1 MRVLIVIVAL
11 LLGVLPCVAKI
22 PEVPRFRIIG
32 PSDGLPSTM
41 VVAIHQD
48 RAGYLWLGTLDGLAR
63 YDGAGFRSWRHDPA
77 DPGSLPCNAIQAL
90 HIDAQD
96 RIWIGCGKTLSVMDS
111 SRAHF
116 RHYSAAAYPL
126 LKDGE
131 IFSIATFDGAI
142 WAGTTTG
149 ALVRVDAD
157 GGMSSLDLGTVDGEL
172 DQAIVMNLAV
182 DARHRLWIGTSKG
195 LAYYDGARLRREYV
209 PGEENP
215 QASIFGLQ
223 WAGDRLWL
231 GSDSGVHVR
240 GPGERWQALP
250 WAGMFGPGNEVWG
263 VVAAGDGEFWVG
275 SGRGLWRT
283 RGERPPVPVLNGEG
297 ALSRRNVVGLLSA
310 ADGGLWVPLHGTGL
324 GYLPADWKR
333 TAVLKPAV
341 PAGHAIYCNLAPATR
356 SGGLWQADTEGR
368 LLRVD
373 PSTGEKVQ
381 TGLQSRHL
389 KGMELVSALEDRLQ
403 RVWLGN
409 LSFGLSRMDL
419 RTGDFIHWPSDGPDP
434 ASSLSPAEWIVE
446 DGDTVWMAFIDMV
459 QQRDLRSGRV
469 LQRITPQDLHGLPEI
484 GVHQLAHGP
493 DGRLWAAAE
502 GGIFAW
508 DAASQG
514 FVPVAGLEGAT
525 VQAFASR
532 TPQTLWVYRAS
543 GAEQWTQ
550 AAGRWKRVLALG
562 AADGLTGFDASAMQI
577 DPRGRVWISSLRGLW
592 RIDPT
597 VTPARLRN
605 IGTRD
610 GLTSQEFISRC
621 LLMAGDT
628 LIGATSDGASVLL
641 DTAMADPAP
650 VTPALQLEQV
660 SVLRN
665 GARIALPM
673 DRPFQLGPGDR
684 QLQVVSRLLS
694 YTDPVSNRYRSFLK
708 GFDTDW
714 QTSGNAGM
722 REFAGLP
729 PGHYE
734 LALQGVDPLGNRSRV
749 RTLQFSVRPSW
760 WRSEVGIALICL
772 SGLLLAALFAAA
784 YRRRVRL
791 RAQWQL
797 AQHKRELAEQASL
810 AKTRFLATLG
820 HEVRTP
826 MTGVLGMS
834 ELLLQT
840 PLDPRQQGYAGAIQ
854 SAGKHLLRLVN
865 DALDLARIEAGKLP
879 LDHRDFDLRQSIRQV
894 VDLVRPSA
902 EQKQLRFDCEL
913 DDALPPALHGDANRV
928 QQILLNLLFNAVKFT
943 ERGSVRLRVSSLPH
957 TPGQGIRMEVC
968 DTGPGMSAEQ
978 RTRLFQRFEQ
988 AEGALT
994 LARHGGSGLG
1004 LAICR
1009 ELAAAMGGAVNVSSE
1024 LGQGACFVVELP
1036 LRWVTTLPEGMPDAA
1051 RAIAPQDQT
1060 PLQLLLVE
1068 DDPTVAQ
1075 VMIGLLQ
1082 VRGHTVTHVLHGLA
1096 ALAEVSTR
1104 SFDAGL
1110 CDLDL
1115 PGIDGAALVAQLR
1128 ARGVR
1133 FPIVAV
1139 TARADADAQPQA
1151 MAAGC
1156 NGFLRKPVTG
1166 DLLAQALAQALA
1178 DAADAAGEHPMDPPA
1193 GNA

>member
-1 MRVLIVIVAL
+1 MRALIVVLVLMLVL
-11 LLGVLPCVAKI
+11 LLGALPCAAKI
-22 PEVPRFRIIG
+22 PEIPRFRIVG

-41 VVAIHQD
+41 VVAIHRD
-48 RAGYLWLGTLDGLAR
+48 RAGYLWLGTLDGLVR
-63 YDGAGFRSWRHDPA
+63 YDGAGFRTWRHDPN
-77 DPGSLPCNAIQAL
+77 DPASLPCNAVQAL
-90 HIDAQD
+90 HIDALD
-96 RIWIGCGKTLSVMDS
+96 RIWIGCGKTLSVMDAG
-111 SRAHF
+111 RRQF
-116 RHYSAAAYPL
+116 RHYRTADYPL

-131 IFSIATFDGAI
+131 IYSIAAFDGDI
-142 WAGTTTG
+142 WAGTTSG
-149 ALVRVDAD
+149 ALVRIDA
-157 GGMSSLDLGTVDGEL
+157 GGTMSSVDLGAVDGDL
-172 DQAIVMNLAV
+172 DQAMVMNLAA
-182 DARHRLWIGTSKG
+182 DNRQRLWIATSNG
-195 LAYYDGARLRREYV
+195 LAYYDGKHLRREYV
-209 PGEENP
+209 PDEPNR
-215 QASIFGLQ
+215 QSAIFGLQ
-223 WAGDRLWL
+223 WTGDRLWL
-231 GSDSGVHVR
+231 GSESGLHVM
-240 GPGERWQALP
+240 GSNDQWQPLP
-250 WAGMFGPGNEVWG
+250 WGTMFGSGNEFWG
-263 VVAAGDGEFWVG
+263 AVAAQDGEFWLG

-283 RGERPPVPVLNGEG
+283 RGERPPVPAFSGEG
-297 ALSRRNVVGLLSA
+297 PLSRRNVVGLLGA
-310 ADGGLWVPLHGTGL
+310 ADGGLWVPMHGTGL

-333 TAVLKPAV
+333 SAVLKPAA
-341 PAGHAIYCNLAPATR
+341 PTGDAIYCNLAPATR
-356 SGGLWQADTEGR
+356 SGGLWQVDTDGR

-373 PSTGEKVQ
+373 PSTGDTFQ
-381 TGLQSRHL
+381 TGLQSPHL

-419 RTGDFIHWPSDGPDP
+419 RTGEFIHWPSDGPEP
-434 ASSLSPAEWIVE
+434 ASALSAPDWIIE
-446 DGDTVWMAFIDMV
+446 QGDTVWMAFLDMV

-469 LQRITPQDLHGLPEI
+469 LQRITQQDLHGLSDI
-484 GVHQLAHGP
+484 AVQQLEQGP
-493 DGRLWAAAE
+493 DGRVWAAGE
-502 GGIFAW
+502 GGMFAW
-508 DAASQG
+508 DDTSRR
-514 FVPVAGLEGAT
+514 FVPVAGLEGT
-525 VQAFASR
+525 PIQAFASQSPE
-532 TPQTLWVYRAS
+532 TVWVYRAT
-543 GAEQWTQ
+543 GAEQWKKT
-550 AAGRWKRVLALG
+550 ATGWTRVRHVG
-562 AADGLTGFDASAMQI
+562 EADGLAGFDASAMQI
-577 DPRGRVWISSLRGLW
+577 DPHGRVWISSLRGLW
-592 RIDPT
+592 RIDPS

-610 GLTSQEFISRC
+610 GLTSQEFVQHC

-628 LIGATSDGASVLL
+628 LIGATSDGSTVLL
-641 DTAMADPAP
+641 DTAMPDIAP
-650 VTPALQLEQV
+650 FVPALQLEHL

-684 QLQVVSRLLS
+684 QLQIVSRLLS
-694 YTDPVSNRYRSFLK
+694 YSDPLSNRYRSFLK
-708 GFDTDW
+708 GFDTEW
-714 QTSGNAGM
+714 QTSGNAGI
-722 REFAGLP
+722 REFASLP
-729 PGHYE
+729 AGNYE
-734 LALQGVDPLGNRSRV
+734 LALQGVDPLGNRSQV
-749 RTLQFSVRPSW
+749 RTLRFTVNPPW
-760 WRSEVGIALICL
+760 WRSDVGIALICL
-772 SGLLLAALFAAA
+772 LGLLLSALLAAA
-784 YRRRVRL
+784 YRRRVRM

-797 AQHKRELAEQASL
+797 AQHKRELAEQASQ

-840 PLDPRQQGYAGAIQ
+840 PLDGRQQGYASAIQ

-879 LDHRDFDLRQSIRQV
+879 LDYRDFDLRQLIRQV
-894 VDLVRPSA
+894 AELVRPTA
-902 EQKQLRFDCEL
+902 EQKQLVFECEL
-913 DDALPPALHGDANRV
+913 EDALPPALHGDASRV

-943 ERGSVRLRVSSLPH
+943 EHGNVSLRVSVLPQGH
-957 TPGQGIRMEVC
+957 KRGIRMEVR

-978 RTRLFQRFEQ
+978 RGRLFQRFEQ

-1009 ELAAAMGGAVNVSSE
+1009 ELAAAMGGEVTVSSE
-1024 LGQGACFVVELP
+1024 LGRGACFVVELP
-1036 LRWVTTLPEGMPDAA
+1036 LRWVAALPAVTPNVARTTPLH
-1051 RAIAPQDQT
+1051 DQA

-1075 VMIGLLQ
+1075 VIVGLLQ
-1082 VRGHTVTHVLHGLA
+1082 TRGHQVTHVLHGLA

-1139 TARADADAQPQA
+1139 TARADADAEPQA

-1166 DLLAQALAQALA
+1166 DLLAQVLARALA
-1178 DAADAAGEHPMDPPA
+1178 DASDAQEDPVAD
-1193 GNA
+1193 

>member
-1 MRVLIVIVAL
+1 MRALIVVLVL
-11 LLGVLPCVAKI
+11 LLGALPCAAKI
-22 PEVPRFRIIG
+22 PEIPRFRIVG

-48 RAGYLWLGTLDGLAR
+48 RAGYLWLGTLDGLVR
-63 YDGAGFRSWRHDPA
+63 YDGAGFRTWRHDPN
-77 DPGSLPCNAIQAL
+77 DPASLPCNAVQAL
-90 HIDAQD
+90 HIDALD
-96 RIWIGCGKTLSVMDS
+96 RIWIGCGKTLSVMDAG
-111 SRAHF
+111 RRHF
-116 RHYSAAAYPL
+116 RHYRTADHPL

-131 IFSIATFDGAI
+131 IYSIAAFDGDI
-142 WAGTTTG
+142 WAGTTSG
-149 ALVRVDAD
+149 ALVRIDA
-157 GGMSSLDLGTVDGEL
+157 GGTMSSVDLGAVDGDL
-172 DQAIVMNLAV
+172 DQAMVMNLAA
-182 DARHRLWIGTSKG
+182 DNRQRLWIATSNG
-195 LAYYDGARLRREYV
+195 LAYYDGKHLRREYV
-209 PGEENP
+209 PDEPNR
-215 QASIFGLQ
+215 QSAIFGLQ
-223 WAGDRLWL
+223 WTGDRLWL
-231 GSDSGVHVR
+231 GSESGLHVM
-240 GPGERWQALP
+240 GSNDQWQPLP
-250 WAGMFGPGNEVWG
+250 WGTMFGSGNEFWG
-263 VVAAGDGEFWVG
+263 AVAAQDGEFWLG

-283 RGERPPVPVLNGEG
+283 RGERPPVPAFSGEG
-297 ALSRRNVVGLLSA
+297 PLSRRNVVGLLGA
-310 ADGGLWVPLHGTGL
+310 ADGGLWVPMHGTGL

-333 TAVLKPAV
+333 SAVLKPAA
-341 PAGHAIYCNLAPATR
+341 PTGDAIYCNLAPATR
-356 SGGLWQADTEGR
+356 SGGLWQVDTDGR

-373 PSTGEKVQ
+373 PSTGDTFQ
-381 TGLQSRHL
+381 TGLQSPHL

-419 RTGDFIHWPSDGPDP
+419 RTGEFIHWPSDGPEP
-434 ASSLSPAEWIVE
+434 ASALSAPDWIIE
-446 DGDTVWMAFIDMV
+446 QGDTVWMAFIDMV

-469 LQRITPQDLHGLPEI
+469 LQRITQQDLHGLSDI
-484 GVHQLAHGP
+484 AVQQLEQGP
-493 DGRLWAAAE
+493 DGRVWAAGE
-502 GGIFAW
+502 GGMFAW
-508 DAASQG
+508 DDTSSR
-514 FVPVAGLEGAT
+514 FVPVAGLEGT
-525 VQAFASR
+525 PIQAFASQSPE
-532 TPQTLWVYRAS
+532 TVWVYRAT
-543 GAEQWTQ
+543 GAEQWKKT
-550 AAGRWKRVLALG
+550 ATGWTRVRHVG
-562 AADGLTGFDASAMQI
+562 EADGLAGFDASAMQI
-577 DPRGRVWISSLRGLW
+577 DPHGRVWISSLRGLW
-592 RIDPT
+592 RIDPS

-610 GLTSQEFISRC
+610 GLTSQEFVQHC

-628 LIGATSDGASVLL
+628 LIGATSDGSTVLL
-641 DTAMADPAP
+641 DTAMPDIAP
-650 VTPALQLEQV
+650 FVPALQLEHL

-684 QLQVVSRLLS
+684 QLQIVSRLLS
-694 YTDPVSNRYRSFLK
+694 YSDPLSNRYRSFLK
-708 GFDTDW
+708 GFDTEW
-714 QTSGNAGM
+714 QTSGNAGI
-722 REFAGLP
+722 REFASLP
-729 PGHYE
+729 AGSYE
-734 LALQGVDPLGNRSRV
+734 LALQGVDPLGNRSQV
-749 RTLQFSVRPSW
+749 RTLQFSVNPPW
-760 WRSEVGIALICL
+760 WRSDVGIALICL
-772 SGLLLAALFAAA
+772 LGLLLSALLAAA
-784 YRRRVRL
+784 YRRRVRM

-797 AQHKRELAEQASL
+797 AQHKRELAEQASQ

-840 PLDPRQQGYAGAIQ
+840 PLDGRQQGYASAIQ

-879 LDHRDFDLRQSIRQV
+879 LDYRDFDLRQLIRQV
-894 VDLVRPSA
+894 AELVRPTA
-902 EQKQLRFDCEL
+902 EQKQLVFECEL
-913 DDALPPALHGDANRV
+913 EDALPPALHGDASRV

-943 ERGSVRLRVSSLPH
+943 ERGSVSLRVSVLPQGH
-957 TPGQGIRMEVC
+957 KQGIRMEVR

-978 RTRLFQRFEQ
+978 RGRLFQRFEQ

-1009 ELAAAMGGAVNVSSE
+1009 ELAAAMGGEVTVSSE

-1036 LRWVTTLPEGMPDAA
+1036 LRWVAALPAVTPNAA
-1051 RAIAPQDQT
+1051 RTTPLHDQA

-1075 VMIGLLQ
+1075 VMVGLLQ
-1082 VRGHTVTHVLHGLA
+1082 TRGHQVTHVLHGLA

-1139 TARADADAQPQA
+1139 TARADADAEPQA

-1166 DLLAQALAQALA
+1166 DLLAQALARALA
-1178 DAADAAGEHPMDPPA
+1178 DASDAQEDQVAD
-1193 GNA
+1193 

>member
-1 MRVLIVIVAL
+1 MRALAVLLVL
-11 LLGVLPCVAKI
+11 LLGAMPCVAKI
-22 PEVPRFRIIG
+22 PEIPRFRIVG

-48 RAGYLWLGTLDGLAR
+48 RAGYLWLGTLDGLVR
-63 YDGAGFRSWRHDPA
+63 YDGAGFRTWRHDPS
-77 DPGSLPCNAIQAL
+77 DPTSLPCNAIQAL
-90 HIDAQD
+90 HIDALD
-96 RIWIGCGKTLSVMDS
+96 RIWIGCGKTLSVMDAG
-111 SRAHF
+111 RGHF
-116 RHYSAAAYPL
+116 RHYRAVDYPSM
-126 LKDGE
+126 KDGE
-131 IFSIATFDGAI
+131 IYSITAFDGDI

-149 ALVRVDAD
+149 ALIRLDTSGV
-157 GGMSSLDLGTVDGEL
+157 MSSVDLGTLDGDL
-172 DQAIVMNLAV
+172 DQAMVMNLAA
-182 DARHRLWIGTSKG
+182 DNRQRLWIGTTSG
-195 LAYYDGARLRREYV
+195 LAYYDGKRLHRVYV
-209 PGEENP
+209 PDEPNR
-215 QASIFGLQ
+215 QSAIFGLQ

-231 GSDSGVHVR
+231 GSESGLHVM
-240 GPGERWQALP
+240 GSDDRWQPLP
-250 WAGMFGPGNEVWG
+250 WGTMFGTGNEFWG
-263 VVAAGDGEFWVG
+263 AVAAPDGEFWLG

-283 RGERPPVPVLNGEG
+283 RGERPPVPAFSGEG
-297 ALSRRNVVGLLSA
+297 ALSRRNVIGLLGA
-310 ADGGLWVPLHGTGL
+310 ADGGLWVPMHGTGL

-341 PAGHAIYCNLAPATR
+341 PTGDAIYCNLAPATR
-356 SGGLWQADTEGR
+356 SGGLWQVDAEGR

-373 PSTGEKVQ
+373 PSTGDTFQ
-381 TGLQSRHL
+381 TGLQSSQL
-389 KGMELVSALEDRLQ
+389 KDMELVSALEDRLQ

-419 RTGDFIHWPSDGPDP
+419 RTGEFIHWPSDGPEP
-434 ASSLSPAEWIVE
+434 ASALSAPDWIIE
-446 DGDTVWMAFIDMV
+446 HGDTVWMAFIDML

-469 LQRITPQDLHGLPEI
+469 LQRITQQDLHGLRDI
-484 GVHQLAHGP
+484 AVQQLEQGP
-493 DGRLWAAAE
+493 DGRVWVAGE
-502 GGIFAW
+502 GGMFAW
-508 DAASQG
+508 DEASHQ
-514 FVPVAGLEGAT
+514 FVPVPGLEGT
-525 VQAFASR
+525 QIQAFASQS
-532 TPQTLWVYRAS
+532 PEMVWVYRAV
-543 GAEQWTQ
+543 GAEQWKKT
-550 AAGRWKRVLALG
+550 ATRWVRVRQVG
-562 AADGLTGFDASAMQI
+562 QVDGLTGFDASAMRI

-592 RIDPT
+592 RIDPS

-610 GLTSQEFISRC
+610 GLTSQEFIQHC
-621 LLMAGDT
+621 LLMAGDS
-628 LIGATSDGASVLL
+628 LIGATSDGSTVLL
-641 DTAMADPAP
+641 DTAMPDIAP
-650 VTPALQLEQV
+650 FVPALQLEHV

-665 GARIALPM
+665 GARVALPM

-684 QLQVVSRLLS
+684 QLQIVSRLLS
-694 YTDPVSNRYRSFLK
+694 YSDPLSNRYRSFLK
-708 GFDTDW
+708 GFDTEW
-714 QTSGNAGM
+714 QTSGNAGI
-722 REFAGLP
+722 REFASLP
-729 PGHYE
+729 AGSYE
-734 LALQGVDPLGNRSRV
+734 LTLQGVDPLGNRSQMRSL
-749 RTLQFSVRPSW
+749 RFSVNPPW
-760 WRSEVGIALICL
+760 WRSDAGIALICL
-772 SGLLLAALFAAA
+772 LVLLLGALLAAA
-784 YRRRVRL
+784 YRRRVRM

-840 PLDPRQQGYAGAIQ
+840 PLDGRQQGYASAIQ
-854 SAGKHLLRLVN
+854 LAGKHLLRLVN

-879 LDHRDFDLRQSIRQV
+879 LDYRDFDLRQLIGQV
-894 VDLVRPSA
+894 AELVRPSA
-902 EQKQLRFDCEL
+902 EQKRLAFACEL
-913 DDALPPALHGDANRV
+913 DDALPPALHGDASRV

-943 ERGSVRLRVSSLPH
+943 ERGSVSLRVGVVPQSH
-957 TPGQGIRMEVC
+957 GQGIRIEVC

-978 RTRLFQRFEQ
+978 RGRLFQRFEQ
-988 AEGALT
+988 AEGAVT

-1009 ELAAAMGGAVNVSSE
+1009 ELAAAMGGAVTVSSE

-1036 LRWVTTLPEGMPDAA
+1036 LRWVSALPAVPAPA
-1051 RAIAPQDQT
+1051 RASSPQAQA

-1075 VMIGLLQ
+1075 VIVGLLQ
-1082 VRGHTVTHVLHGLA
+1082 TRGHQVTHVLHGLA

-1104 SFDAGL
+1104 RFDAGL

-1139 TARADADAQPQA
+1139 TARADADAEPQA

-1166 DLLAQALAQALA
+1166 ELLAQALAGVLA
-1178 DAADAAGEHPMDPPA
+1178 DAAAAHDVPA
-1193 GNA
+1193 VG

>member
-1 MRVLIVIVAL
+1 MRALIVVLVL
-11 LLGVLPCVAKI
+11 LLGALPCAAKI
-22 PEVPRFRIIG
+22 PEIPRFRIVG

-48 RAGYLWLGTLDGLAR
+48 RAGYLWLGTLDGLVR
-63 YDGAGFRSWRHDPA
+63 YDGAGFRTWRHDPN
-77 DPGSLPCNAIQAL
+77 DPASLPCNAVQAL
-90 HIDAQD
+90 HIDALD
-96 RIWIGCGKTLSVMDS
+96 RIWIGCGKTLSVMDAG
-111 SRAHF
+111 RRQF
-116 RHYSAAAYPL
+116 RHYRTVDYPL

-131 IFSIATFDGAI
+131 IYSIAAFDGDI
-142 WAGTTTG
+142 WAGTTSG
-149 ALVRVDAD
+149 ALVRIDA
-157 GGMSSLDLGTVDGEL
+157 GGTMSSVDLGAVDGDL
-172 DQAIVMNLAV
+172 DQAMVMNLAA
-182 DARHRLWIGTSKG
+182 DNRQRLWIATSNG
-195 LAYYDGARLRREYV
+195 LAYYDGKHLRREYV
-209 PGEENP
+209 PDEPNR
-215 QASIFGLQ
+215 QSAIFGLQ
-223 WAGDRLWL
+223 WTGDRLWL
-231 GSDSGVHVR
+231 GSESGLHVM
-240 GPGERWQALP
+240 GSNDQWQPLP
-250 WAGMFGPGNEVWG
+250 WGTMFGSGNEFWG
-263 VVAAGDGEFWVG
+263 AVAAQDGEFWLG

-283 RGERPPVPVLNGEG
+283 RGERPPVPAFSGEG
-297 ALSRRNVVGLLSA
+297 PLSRRNVVGLLGA
-310 ADGGLWVPLHGTGL
+310 ADGGLWVPMHGTGL

-333 TAVLKPAV
+333 SAVLKPAA
-341 PAGHAIYCNLAPATR
+341 PAGDAIYCNLAPATR
-356 SGGLWQADTEGR
+356 SGGLWQVDTDGR

-373 PSTGEKVQ
+373 PSTGDTFQ
-381 TGLQSRHL
+381 TGLQSPHL

-419 RTGDFIHWPSDGPDP
+419 RTGEFIHWPSDGPEP
-434 ASSLSPAEWIVE
+434 ASALSAPDWIIE
-446 DGDTVWMAFIDMV
+446 QGDTVWMAFLDMV

-469 LQRITPQDLHGLPEI
+469 LQRITQQDLHGLSDI
-484 GVHQLAHGP
+484 AVQQLEQGP
-493 DGRLWAAAE
+493 DGRVWAAGE
-502 GGIFAW
+502 GGMFAW
-508 DAASQG
+508 NDTSRR
-514 FVPVAGLEGAT
+514 FVPVAGLEGPPI
-525 VQAFASR
+525 QAFASQSPE
-532 TPQTLWVYRAS
+532 TVWVYRAT
-543 GAEQWTQ
+543 GAEQWKKT
-550 AAGRWKRVLALG
+550 ATGWTRVRHVG
-562 AADGLTGFDASAMQI
+562 EADGLAGFDASAMQI
-577 DPRGRVWISSLRGLW
+577 DPHGRVWISSLRGLW
-592 RIDPT
+592 RIDPS

-610 GLTSQEFISRC
+610 GLTSQEFVQHC

-628 LIGATSDGASVLL
+628 LIGATSDGSTVLL
-641 DTAMADPAP
+641 DTAMPDIAP
-650 VTPALQLEQV
+650 SVPALQLEHL

-684 QLQVVSRLLS
+684 QLQIVSRLLS
-694 YTDPVSNRYRSFLK
+694 YSDPLSNRYRSFLK
-708 GFDTDW
+708 GFDTEW
-714 QTSGNAGM
+714 QTSGNAGI
-722 REFAGLP
+722 REFASLP
-729 PGHYE
+729 AGNYE
-734 LALQGVDPLGNRSRV
+734 LALQGVDPLGNRSPV
-749 RTLQFSVRPSW
+749 RTLRFTVNPPW
-760 WRSEVGIALICL
+760 WRSDVGIALICL
-772 SGLLLAALFAAA
+772 LGLLLSALLAAA
-784 YRRRVRL
+784 YRRRVRM

-797 AQHKRELAEQASL
+797 AQHKRELAEQASQ

-840 PLDPRQQGYAGAIQ
+840 PLDGRQQGYASAIQ

-879 LDHRDFDLRQSIRQV
+879 LDYRDFDLRQLIRQV
-894 VDLVRPSA
+894 AELVRPTA
-902 EQKQLRFDCEL
+902 EQKQLVFECEL
-913 DDALPPALHGDANRV
+913 EDALPPALHGDASRV

-943 ERGSVRLRVSSLPH
+943 ERGSVSLRVSVLPQGH
-957 TPGQGIRMEVC
+957 KQGIRMEVR

-978 RTRLFQRFEQ
+978 RGRLFQRFEQ

-1009 ELAAAMGGAVNVSSE
+1009 ELAAAMGGEVTVSSE

-1036 LRWVTTLPEGMPDAA
+1036 LRWVAALPAVTPNVARTTPLH
-1051 RAIAPQDQT
+1051 DQA

-1075 VMIGLLQ
+1075 VIVGLLQ
-1082 VRGHTVTHVLHGLA
+1082 TRGHQVTHVLHGLA

-1139 TARADADAQPQA
+1139 TARADADAEPQA

-1166 DLLAQALAQALA
+1166 DLLAQALARALA
-1178 DAADAAGEHPMDPPA
+1178 DASDAQEDPVAD
-1193 GNA
+1193 

>member
-1 MRVLIVIVAL
+1 MRALIVVLVLMLVL
-11 LLGVLPCVAKI
+11 LLGALPCAAKI
-22 PEVPRFRIIG
+22 PEIPRFRIVG

-41 VVAIHQD
+41 VVAIHRD
-48 RAGYLWLGTLDGLAR
+48 RAGYLWLGTLDGLVR
-63 YDGAGFRSWRHDPA
+63 YDGAGFRTWRHDPN
-77 DPGSLPCNAIQAL
+77 DPASLPCNAVQAL
-90 HIDAQD
+90 HIDALD
-96 RIWIGCGKTLSVMDS
+96 RIWIGCGKTLSVMDAG
-111 SRAHF
+111 RRQF
-116 RHYSAAAYPL
+116 RHYRTADYPL

-131 IFSIATFDGAI
+131 IYSIAAFDGDI
-142 WAGTTTG
+142 WAGTTSG
-149 ALVRVDAD
+149 ALVRIDA
-157 GGMSSLDLGTVDGEL
+157 GGTMSSVDLGAVDGDL
-172 DQAIVMNLAV
+172 DQAMVMNLAA
-182 DARHRLWIGTSKG
+182 DNRQRLWIATSNG
-195 LAYYDGARLRREYV
+195 LAYYDGKHLRREYV
-209 PGEENP
+209 PDEPNR
-215 QASIFGLQ
+215 QSAIFGLQ
-223 WAGDRLWL
+223 WTGDRLWL
-231 GSDSGVHVR
+231 GSESGLHVM
-240 GPGERWQALP
+240 GSNDQWQPLP
-250 WAGMFGPGNEVWG
+250 WGTMFGSGNEFWG
-263 VVAAGDGEFWVG
+263 AVAAQDGEFWLG

-283 RGERPPVPVLNGEG
+283 RGERPPVPAFSGEG
-297 ALSRRNVVGLLSA
+297 PLSRRNVVGLLGA
-310 ADGGLWVPLHGTGL
+310 ADGGLWVPMHGTGL

-333 TAVLKPAV
+333 SAVLKPAA
-341 PAGHAIYCNLAPATR
+341 PTGDAIYCNLAPATR
-356 SGGLWQADTEGR
+356 SGGLWQVDTDGR

-373 PSTGEKVQ
+373 PSTGDTFQ
-381 TGLQSRHL
+381 TGLQSPHL

-419 RTGDFIHWPSDGPDP
+419 RTGEFIHWPSDGPEP
-434 ASSLSPAEWIVE
+434 ASALSAPDWIIE
-446 DGDTVWMAFIDMV
+446 QGDTVWMAFLDMV

-469 LQRITPQDLHGLPEI
+469 LQRITQQDLHGLSDI
-484 GVHQLAHGP
+484 AVQQLEQGP
-493 DGRLWAAAE
+493 DGRVWAAGE
-502 GGIFAW
+502 GGMFAW
-508 DAASQG
+508 DDTSRR
-514 FVPVAGLEGAT
+514 FVPVAGLEGT
-525 VQAFASR
+525 PIQAFASQSPE
-532 TPQTLWVYRAS
+532 TVWVYRAT
-543 GAEQWTQ
+543 GAEQWKKT
-550 AAGRWKRVLALG
+550 ATGWTRVRHVG
-562 AADGLTGFDASAMQI
+562 EADGLAGFDASAMQI
-577 DPRGRVWISSLRGLW
+577 DPHGRVWISSLRGLW
-592 RIDPT
+592 RIDPS

-610 GLTSQEFISRC
+610 GLTSQEFVQHC

-628 LIGATSDGASVLL
+628 LIGATSDGSTVLL
-641 DTAMADPAP
+641 DTAMPDIAP
-650 VTPALQLEQV
+650 FVPALQLEHL

-684 QLQVVSRLLS
+684 QLQIVSRLLS
-694 YTDPVSNRYRSFLK
+694 YSDPLSNRYRSFLK
-708 GFDTDW
+708 GFDTEW
-714 QTSGNAGM
+714 QTSGNAGI
-722 REFAGLP
+722 REFASLP
-729 PGHYE
+729 AGNYE
-734 LALQGVDPLGNRSRV
+734 LALQGVDPLGNRSQV
-749 RTLQFSVRPSW
+749 RTLRFTVNPPW
-760 WRSEVGIALICL
+760 WRSDVGIALICL
-772 SGLLLAALFAAA
+772 LGLLLSALLAAA
-784 YRRRVRL
+784 YRRRVRM

-797 AQHKRELAEQASL
+797 AQHKRELAEQASQ

-840 PLDPRQQGYAGAIQ
+840 PLDGRQQGYASAIQ

-879 LDHRDFDLRQSIRQV
+879 LDYRDFDLRQLIRQV
-894 VDLVRPSA
+894 AELVRPTA
-902 EQKQLRFDCEL
+902 EQKQLVFECEL
-913 DDALPPALHGDANRV
+913 QDALPPALHGDASRV

-943 ERGSVRLRVSSLPH
+943 EHGNVSLRVSVLPQGH
-957 TPGQGIRMEVC
+957 KRGIRMEVR

-978 RTRLFQRFEQ
+978 RGRLFQRFEQ

-1009 ELAAAMGGAVNVSSE
+1009 ELAAAMGGEVTVSSE
-1024 LGQGACFVVELP
+1024 LGRGACFVVELP
-1036 LRWVTTLPEGMPDAA
+1036 LRWVAALPAVTPNVARTTPLH
-1051 RAIAPQDQT
+1051 DQA

-1075 VMIGLLQ
+1075 VIVGLLQ
-1082 VRGHTVTHVLHGLA
+1082 TRGHQVTHVLHGLA

-1139 TARADADAQPQA
+1139 TARADADAEPQA

-1166 DLLAQALAQALA
+1166 DLLAQVLARALA
-1178 DAADAAGEHPMDPPA
+1178 DAGDAQDDPA
-1193 GNA
+1193 SD

>member
-1 MRVLIVIVAL
+1 MRALAVLLVL
-11 LLGVLPCVAKI
+11 LLGALPCAAKI
-22 PEVPRFRIIG
+22 PEIPRFRIVG

-48 RAGYLWLGTLDGLAR
+48 RAGYLWLGTLDGLVR
-63 YDGAGFRSWRHDPA
+63 YDGAGFRTWRHDPS
-77 DPGSLPCNAIQAL
+77 DPASLPCNAIQAL
-90 HIDAQD
+90 HIDALD
-96 RIWIGCGKTLSVMDS
+96 RIWVGCGKTLSVMDAGR
-111 SRAHF
+111 SRF
-116 RHYSAAAYPL
+116 RHYRTVEHPSM
-126 LKDGE
+126 KDGE
-131 IFSIATFDGAI
+131 IYSIAAFDGAI

-149 ALVRVDAD
+149 ALIRIDPSGAMSSVDLGAVD
-157 GGMSSLDLGTVDGEL
+157 GGL
-172 DQAIVMNLAV
+172 DQAMVMNLAA
-182 DARHRLWIGTSKG
+182 DNRQRLWIGTSSG
-195 LAYYDGARLRREYV
+195 LAYYDGKRLHRVYFPDE
-209 PGEENP
+209 PN
-215 QASIFGLQ
+215 QQSAIFGLQ

-231 GSDSGVHVR
+231 GSESGLHVM
-240 GPGERWQALP
+240 GSDDQWQPLP
-250 WAGMFGPGNEVWG
+250 WGTMFGTGNEFWG
-263 VVAAGDGEFWVG
+263 AVAAPDGEFWLG

-283 RGERPPVPVLNGEG
+283 RGARPPVPAFSGEG
-297 ALSRRNVVGLLSA
+297 PLSRRNVVGLLGA
-310 ADGGLWVPLHGTGL
+310 ADGGLWVPMHGIGL

-341 PAGHAIYCNLAPATR
+341 PAGDAIYCNLAPATR
-356 SGGLWQADTEGR
+356 SGGLWQVDAEGR

-373 PSTGEKVQ
+373 PGTGDMFQ
-381 TGLQSRHL
+381 TGVQSSQL
-389 KGMELVSALEDRLQ
+389 KDMELVSALEDRLQ

-419 RTGDFIHWPSDGPDP
+419 RTGEFIHWPSDGPEP
-434 ASSLSPAEWIVE
+434 ASALSAPDWIIE
-446 DGDTVWMAFIDMV
+446 DGETVWMAFIDML

-469 LQRITPQDLHGLPEI
+469 LQRITQQDLHGLRDI
-484 GVHQLAHGP
+484 AVQQLEQGP
-493 DGRLWAAAE
+493 DGRVWVAGE
-502 GGIFAW
+502 GGMFAW
-508 DAASQG
+508 DEASHQ
-514 FVPVAGLEGAT
+514 FVPVAGLEGT
-525 VQAFASR
+525 QIQAFAGQS
-532 TPQTLWVYRAS
+532 PEQVWVYRAD
-543 GAEQWTQ
+543 GAEQWKKTATRWVRVRQ
-550 AAGRWKRVLALG
+550 VGR
-562 AADGLTGFDASAMQI
+562 ADGLSGFDASAMRI

-592 RIDPT
+592 RIDPS

-610 GLTSQEFISRC
+610 GLTSQEFIQHC

-628 LIGATSDGASVLL
+628 LIGATSDGSTVLL
-641 DTAMADPAP
+641 DTAMPDIAP
-650 VTPALQLEQV
+650 FVPALQLEHV

-684 QLQVVSRLLS
+684 QLQIVSRLLS
-694 YTDPVSNRYRSFLK
+694 YSDPLSNRYRSFLK
-708 GFDTDW
+708 GFDTEW
-714 QTSGNAGM
+714 QTSGNAGV
-722 REFAGLP
+722 REFASLP
-729 PGHYE
+729 AGRYE
-734 LALQGVDPLGNRSRV
+734 LALQGVDPLGNRSQIRSL
-749 RTLQFSVRPSW
+749 RFSVNPPW
-760 WRSEVGIALICL
+760 WRSDAGIALLCL
-772 SGLLLAALFAAA
+772 LVLLLGALLAAA
-784 YRRRVRL
+784 YRRRVRM

-840 PLDPRQQGYAGAIQ
+840 PLDGRQQGYAGAIQ

-879 LDHRDFDLRQSIRQV
+879 LDYRDFDLRQLISQV
-894 VDLVRPSA
+894 AELVRPSA
-902 EQKQLRFDCEL
+902 EQKQLAFTCEL
-913 DDALPPALHGDANRV
+913 DEALPPALHGDASRV

-943 ERGSVRLRVSSLPH
+943 ERGSVSLRVAVVPQSD
-957 TPGQGIRMEVC
+957 TQGIRIEVC

-978 RTRLFQRFEQ
+978 RGRLFQRFEQ
-988 AEGALT
+988 AEGAVT

-1009 ELAAAMGGAVNVSSE
+1009 ELAAAMGGAVTVSSE

-1036 LRWVTTLPEGMPDAA
+1036 LRWASALPAVPASA
-1051 RAIAPQDQT
+1051 RANSLQAQA

-1075 VMIGLLQ
+1075 VIVGLLQ
-1082 VRGHTVTHVLHGLA
+1082 TRGHQVTHVLHGLA
-1096 ALAEVSTR
+1096 ALAELSTH

-1133 FPIVAV
+1133 FPIVAI
-1139 TARADADAQPQA
+1139 TARADADAEPQA

-1166 DLLAQALAQALA
+1166 ELLAQALARALA
-1178 DAADAAGEHPMDPPA
+1178 AAAAHDVPAAD
-1193 GNA
+1193 

>member
-1 MRVLIVIVAL
+1 MRALIVVLVLMLVL
-11 LLGVLPCVAKI
+11 LLGALPCAAKI
-22 PEVPRFRIIG
+22 PEIPRFRIVG

-41 VVAIHQD
+41 VVAIHRD
-48 RAGYLWLGTLDGLAR
+48 RAGYLWLGTLDGLVR
-63 YDGAGFRSWRHDPA
+63 YDGAGFRTWRHDPN
-77 DPGSLPCNAIQAL
+77 DPASLPCNAVQAL
-90 HIDAQD
+90 HIDALD
-96 RIWIGCGKTLSVMDS
+96 RIWIGCGKTLSVMDAG
-111 SRAHF
+111 RRQF
-116 RHYSAAAYPL
+116 RHYRTADYPL

-131 IFSIATFDGAI
+131 IYSIAAFDGDI
-142 WAGTTTG
+142 WAGTTSG
-149 ALVRVDAD
+149 ALVRIDA
-157 GGMSSLDLGTVDGEL
+157 GGTMSSVDLGAVGGDL
-172 DQAIVMNLAV
+172 DQAMVMNLAA
-182 DARHRLWIGTSKG
+182 DNRQRLWIATSNG
-195 LAYYDGARLRREYV
+195 LAYYDGKHLRREYV
-209 PGEENP
+209 PDEPNR
-215 QASIFGLQ
+215 QSAIFGLQ
-223 WAGDRLWL
+223 WTGDRLWL
-231 GSDSGVHVR
+231 GSESGLHVM
-240 GPGERWQALP
+240 GSNDQWQPLP
-250 WAGMFGPGNEVWG
+250 WGTMFGSGNEFWG
-263 VVAAGDGEFWVG
+263 AVAAQDGEFWLG

-283 RGERPPVPVLNGEG
+283 RGERPPVPAFSGEG
-297 ALSRRNVVGLLSA
+297 PLSRRNVVGLLGA
-310 ADGGLWVPLHGTGL
+310 ADGGLWVPMHGTGL

-333 TAVLKPAV
+333 SAVLKPAA
-341 PAGHAIYCNLAPATR
+341 PTGDAIYCNLAPATR
-356 SGGLWQADTEGR
+356 SGGLWQVDTDGR

-373 PSTGEKVQ
+373 PSTGDTFQ
-381 TGLQSRHL
+381 TGLQSPHL

-419 RTGDFIHWPSDGPDP
+419 RTGEFIHWPSDGPEP
-434 ASSLSPAEWIVE
+434 ASALSAPDWIIE
-446 DGDTVWMAFIDMV
+446 QGDTVWMAFLDMV

-469 LQRITPQDLHGLPEI
+469 LQRITQQDLHGLSDI
-484 GVHQLAHGP
+484 AVQQLEQGP
-493 DGRLWAAAE
+493 DGRVWAAGE
-502 GGIFAW
+502 GGMFAW
-508 DAASQG
+508 DDTSRR
-514 FVPVAGLEGAT
+514 FVPVAGLEGT
-525 VQAFASR
+525 PIQAFASQSPE
-532 TPQTLWVYRAS
+532 TVWVYRAT
-543 GAEQWTQ
+543 GAEQWKKT
-550 AAGRWKRVLALG
+550 ATGWTRVRHVG
-562 AADGLTGFDASAMQI
+562 EADGLAGFDASAMQI
-577 DPRGRVWISSLRGLW
+577 DPHGRVWISSLRGLW
-592 RIDPT
+592 RIDPS

-610 GLTSQEFISRC
+610 GLTSQEFVQHC

-628 LIGATSDGASVLL
+628 LIGATSDGSTVLL
-641 DTAMADPAP
+641 DTAMPDIAP
-650 VTPALQLEQV
+650 FVPALQLEHL

-684 QLQVVSRLLS
+684 QLQIVSRLLS
-694 YTDPVSNRYRSFLK
+694 YSDPLSNRYRSFLK
-708 GFDTDW
+708 GFDTEW
-714 QTSGNAGM
+714 QTSGNAGI
-722 REFAGLP
+722 REFASLP
-729 PGHYE
+729 AGNYE
-734 LALQGVDPLGNRSRV
+734 LALQGVDPLGNRSPV
-749 RTLQFSVRPSW
+749 RTLRFTVNPPW
-760 WRSEVGIALICL
+760 WRSDVGIALICL
-772 SGLLLAALFAAA
+772 LGLLLSALLAAA
-784 YRRRVRL
+784 YRRRVRM

-797 AQHKRELAEQASL
+797 AQHKRELAEQASQ

-840 PLDPRQQGYAGAIQ
+840 PLDGRQQGYASAIQ

-879 LDHRDFDLRQSIRQV
+879 LDYRDFDLRQLIRQV
-894 VDLVRPSA
+894 AELVRPTA
-902 EQKQLRFDCEL
+902 EQKQLVFECEL
-913 DDALPPALHGDANRV
+913 EDALPPALHGDASRV

-943 ERGSVRLRVSSLPH
+943 ERGSVSLRVSVLPQGH
-957 TPGQGIRMEVC
+957 KQGIRMEVR

-978 RTRLFQRFEQ
+978 RGRLFQRFEQ

-1009 ELAAAMGGAVNVSSE
+1009 ELAAAMGGEVTVSSE
-1024 LGQGACFVVELP
+1024 LGRGACFVVELP
-1036 LRWVTTLPEGMPDAA
+1036 LRWVAALPAVTPNVARTTPLH
-1051 RAIAPQDQT
+1051 DQA

-1075 VMIGLLQ
+1075 VIVGLLQ
-1082 VRGHTVTHVLHGLA
+1082 TRGHQVTHVLHGLA

-1139 TARADADAQPQA
+1139 TARADADAEPQA

-1156 NGFLRKPVTG
+1156 NRFLRKPVTG
-1166 DLLAQALAQALA
+1166 DLLAQVLARALA
-1178 DAADAAGEHPMDPPA
+1178 DASDAQEDPVAD
-1193 GNA
+1193 

>member
-1 MRVLIVIVAL
+1 MRALIVVLVL
-11 LLGVLPCVAKI
+11 LLGALPCAAKI
-22 PEVPRFRIIG
+22 PEIPRFRIVG

-48 RAGYLWLGTLDGLAR
+48 RAGYLWLGTLDGLVR
-63 YDGAGFRSWRHDPA
+63 YDGAGFRTWRHDPN
-77 DPGSLPCNAIQAL
+77 DPASLPCNAVQAL
-90 HIDAQD
+90 HIDALD
-96 RIWIGCGKTLSVMDS
+96 RIWIGCGKTLSVMDAG
-111 SRAHF
+111 RRQF
-116 RHYSAAAYPL
+116 RHYRTADYPL

-131 IFSIATFDGAI
+131 IYSIAAFDGDI
-142 WAGTTTG
+142 WAGTTSG
-149 ALVRVDAD
+149 ALVRIDA
-157 GGMSSLDLGTVDGEL
+157 GGTMSSVDLGAVDGDL
-172 DQAIVMNLAV
+172 DQAMVMNLAA
-182 DARHRLWIGTSKG
+182 DNRQRLWIATSNG
-195 LAYYDGARLRREYV
+195 LAYYDGKHLRREYV
-209 PGEENP
+209 PDEPNR
-215 QASIFGLQ
+215 QSAIFGLQ
-223 WAGDRLWL
+223 WTGDRLWL
-231 GSDSGVHVR
+231 GSESGLHVM
-240 GPGERWQALP
+240 GSNDQWQPLP
-250 WAGMFGPGNEVWG
+250 WGTMFGSGNEFWG
-263 VVAAGDGEFWVG
+263 AVAAQDGEFWLG

-283 RGERPPVPVLNGEG
+283 RGERPPVPAFSGEG
-297 ALSRRNVVGLLSA
+297 PLSRRNVVGLLGA
-310 ADGGLWVPLHGTGL
+310 ADGGLWVPMHGTGL

-333 TAVLKPAV
+333 SAVLKPAA
-341 PAGHAIYCNLAPATR
+341 PTGDAIYCNLAPATR
-356 SGGLWQADTEGR
+356 SGGLWQVDTDGR

-373 PSTGEKVQ
+373 PSTGDTFQ
-381 TGLQSRHL
+381 TGLQSPHL

-419 RTGDFIHWPSDGPDP
+419 RTGEFIHWPSDGPEP
-434 ASSLSPAEWIVE
+434 ASALSAPDWIIE
-446 DGDTVWMAFIDMV
+446 QGDTVWMAFLDMV

-469 LQRITPQDLHGLPEI
+469 LQRITQQDLHGLSDI
-484 GVHQLAHGP
+484 AVQQLEQGP
-493 DGRLWAAAE
+493 DGRVWAAGE
-502 GGIFAW
+502 GGMFAW
-508 DAASQG
+508 DDTSRR
-514 FVPVAGLEGAT
+514 FVPVAGLEGT
-525 VQAFASR
+525 PIQAFASQSPE
-532 TPQTLWVYRAS
+532 TVWVYRAT
-543 GAEQWTQ
+543 GAEQWKKT
-550 AAGRWKRVLALG
+550 ATGWTRVRHVG
-562 AADGLTGFDASAMQI
+562 EADGLAGFDASAMQI
-577 DPRGRVWISSLRGLW
+577 DPHGRVWISSLRGLW
-592 RIDPT
+592 RIDPS

-610 GLTSQEFISRC
+610 GLTSQEFVQHC

-628 LIGATSDGASVLL
+628 LIGATSDGSTVLL
-641 DTAMADPAP
+641 DTAMPDIAP
-650 VTPALQLEQV
+650 FVPALQLEHL

-684 QLQVVSRLLS
+684 QLQIVSRLLS
-694 YTDPVSNRYRSFLK
+694 YSDPLSNRYRSFLK
-708 GFDTDW
+708 GFDTEW
-714 QTSGNAGM
+714 QTSGNAGI
-722 REFAGLP
+722 REFASLP
-729 PGHYE
+729 AGNYE
-734 LALQGVDPLGNRSRV
+734 LALQGVDPLGNRSPV
-749 RTLQFSVRPSW
+749 RTLRFTVNPPW
-760 WRSEVGIALICL
+760 WRSDVGIALICL
-772 SGLLLAALFAAA
+772 LGLLLSALLAAA
-784 YRRRVRL
+784 YRRRVRM

-797 AQHKRELAEQASL
+797 AQHKRELAEQASQ

-840 PLDPRQQGYAGAIQ
+840 PLDGRQQGYASAIQ

-879 LDHRDFDLRQSIRQV
+879 LDYRDFDLRQLIRQV
-894 VDLVRPSA
+894 AELVRPTA
-902 EQKQLRFDCEL
+902 EQKQLVFECEL
-913 DDALPPALHGDANRV
+913 EDALPPALHGDASRV

-943 ERGSVRLRVSSLPH
+943 DRGSVSLRVSALPQGH
-957 TPGQGIRMEVC
+957 KQGIRMEVR

-978 RTRLFQRFEQ
+978 RGRLFQRFEQ

-1009 ELAAAMGGAVNVSSE
+1009 ELAAAMGGEVTVSSE

-1036 LRWVTTLPEGMPDAA
+1036 LRWVAALPAVTPNVARTTPLH
-1051 RAIAPQDQT
+1051 DQA

-1075 VMIGLLQ
+1075 VIVGLLQ
-1082 VRGHTVTHVLHGLA
+1082 TRGHQVTHVLHGLA

-1139 TARADADAQPQA
+1139 TARADADAEPQA

-1166 DLLAQALAQALA
+1166 DLLAQVLARALA
-1178 DAADAAGEHPMDPPA
+1178 DASDAQEDPVAD
-1193 GNA
+1193 

>member
-1 MRVLIVIVAL
+1 MRALIVVLVLMLVL
-11 LLGVLPCVAKI
+11 LLGALPCAAKI
-22 PEVPRFRIIG
+22 PEIPRFRIVG

-48 RAGYLWLGTLDGLAR
+48 RAGYLWLGTLDGLVR
-63 YDGAGFRSWRHDPA
+63 YDGAGFRTWRHDPN
-77 DPGSLPCNAIQAL
+77 DPASLPCNAVQAL
-90 HIDAQD
+90 HIDALD
-96 RIWIGCGKTLSVMDS
+96 RIWIGCGKTLSVMDAG
-111 SRAHF
+111 RRQF
-116 RHYSAAAYPL
+116 RHYRTADYPL

-131 IFSIATFDGAI
+131 IYSIAAFDGDI
-142 WAGTTTG
+142 WAGTTSG
-149 ALVRVDAD
+149 ALVRIDA
-157 GGMSSLDLGTVDGEL
+157 GGTMSSVDLGAVDGDL
-172 DQAIVMNLAV
+172 DQAMVMNLAA
-182 DARHRLWIGTSKG
+182 DNRQRLWIATSNG
-195 LAYYDGARLRREYV
+195 LAYYDGKHLRREYV
-209 PGEENP
+209 PDEPNR
-215 QASIFGLQ
+215 QSAIFGLQ
-223 WAGDRLWL
+223 WTGDRLWL
-231 GSDSGVHVR
+231 GSESGLHVM
-240 GPGERWQALP
+240 GSNDQWQPLP
-250 WAGMFGPGNEVWG
+250 WGTMFGSGNEFWG
-263 VVAAGDGEFWVG
+263 AVAAQDGEFWLG

-283 RGERPPVPVLNGEG
+283 RGERPPVPAFSGEG
-297 ALSRRNVVGLLSA
+297 PLSRRNVVGLLGA
-310 ADGGLWVPLHGTGL
+310 ADGGLWVPMHGTGL

-333 TAVLKPAV
+333 SAVLKPAA
-341 PAGHAIYCNLAPATR
+341 PTGDAIYCNLAPATR
-356 SGGLWQADTEGR
+356 SGGLWQVDTDGR

-373 PSTGEKVQ
+373 PSTGDTFQ
-381 TGLQSRHL
+381 TGLQSPHL

-419 RTGDFIHWPSDGPDP
+419 RTGEFIHWPSDGPEP
-434 ASSLSPAEWIVE
+434 ASALSAPDWIIE
-446 DGDTVWMAFIDMV
+446 QGDTVWMAFLDMV

-469 LQRITPQDLHGLPEI
+469 LQRITQQDLHGLSDI
-484 GVHQLAHGP
+484 AVQQLEQGP
-493 DGRLWAAAE
+493 DGRVWAAGE
-502 GGIFAW
+502 GGMFAW
-508 DAASQG
+508 DDTSRR
-514 FVPVAGLEGAT
+514 FVPVAGLEGT
-525 VQAFASR
+525 PIQAFASQSPE
-532 TPQTLWVYRAS
+532 TVWVYRAT
-543 GAEQWTQ
+543 GAEKWKKTATGWT
-550 AAGRWKRVLALG
+550 RVRHVG
-562 AADGLTGFDASAMQI
+562 EADGLAGFDASAMQI
-577 DPRGRVWISSLRGLW
+577 DPHGRVWISSLRGLW
-592 RIDPT
+592 RIDPS

-610 GLTSQEFISRC
+610 GLTSQEFVQHC

-628 LIGATSDGASVLL
+628 LIGATSDGSTVLL
-641 DTAMADPAP
+641 DTAMPDIAP
-650 VTPALQLEQV
+650 FVPALQLEHL

-684 QLQVVSRLLS
+684 QLQIVSRLLS
-694 YTDPVSNRYRSFLK
+694 YSDPLSNRYRSFLK
-708 GFDTDW
+708 GFDTEW
-714 QTSGNAGM
+714 QTSGNAGI
-722 REFAGLP
+722 REFASLP
-729 PGHYE
+729 AGNYE
-734 LALQGVDPLGNRSRV
+734 LALQGVDPLGNRSQV
-749 RTLQFSVRPSW
+749 RTLRFTVNPPW
-760 WRSEVGIALICL
+760 WRSDVGIALICL
-772 SGLLLAALFAAA
+772 LGLLLSALLAAA
-784 YRRRVRL
+784 YRRRVRM

-797 AQHKRELAEQASL
+797 AQHKRELAEQASQ

-840 PLDPRQQGYAGAIQ
+840 PLDGRQQGYASAIQ

-879 LDHRDFDLRQSIRQV
+879 LDYRDFDLRQLIRQV
-894 VDLVRPSA
+894 AELVRPTA
-902 EQKQLRFDCEL
+902 EQKQLVFECEL
-913 DDALPPALHGDANRV
+913 QDALPPALHGDASRV

-943 ERGSVRLRVSSLPH
+943 EHGNVSLRVSVLPQGH
-957 TPGQGIRMEVC
+957 KRGIRMEVR

-978 RTRLFQRFEQ
+978 RGRLFQRFEQ

-1009 ELAAAMGGAVNVSSE
+1009 ELAAAMGGEVTVSSE
-1024 LGQGACFVVELP
+1024 LGRGACFVVELP
-1036 LRWVTTLPEGMPDAA
+1036 LRWVAALPAVTPNVARTTPLH
-1051 RAIAPQDQT
+1051 DQA

-1075 VMIGLLQ
+1075 VIVGLLQ
-1082 VRGHTVTHVLHGLA
+1082 TRGHQVTHVLHGLA

-1139 TARADADAQPQA
+1139 TARADADAEPQA

-1166 DLLAQALAQALA
+1166 DLLAQVLARALA
-1178 DAADAAGEHPMDPPA
+1178 DASDAQEDPVAD
-1193 GNA
+1193 

>member
-1 MRVLIVIVAL
+1 MRALIVVLVL
-11 LLGVLPCVAKI
+11 LLGALPCAAKI
-22 PEVPRFRIIG
+22 PEIPRFRIVG

-48 RAGYLWLGTLDGLAR
+48 RAGYLWLGTLDGLVR
-63 YDGAGFRSWRHDPA
+63 YDGAGFRTWRHDPN
-77 DPGSLPCNAIQAL
+77 DPASLPCNAVQAL
-90 HIDAQD
+90 HIDALD
-96 RIWIGCGKTLSVMDS
+96 RIWIGCGKTLSVMDAG
-111 SRAHF
+111 RRQF
-116 RHYSAAAYPL
+116 RHYRTADYPL

-131 IFSIATFDGAI
+131 IYSIAAFDGDI
-142 WAGTTTG
+142 WAGTTSG
-149 ALVRVDAD
+149 ALVRIDA
-157 GGMSSLDLGTVDGEL
+157 GGTMSSVDLGAVDGDL
-172 DQAIVMNLAV
+172 DQAMVMNLAA
-182 DARHRLWIGTSKG
+182 DNRQRLWIATSNG
-195 LAYYDGARLRREYV
+195 LAYYDGKHLRREYV
-209 PGEENP
+209 PDEPNR
-215 QASIFGLQ
+215 QSAIFGLQ
-223 WAGDRLWL
+223 WTGDRLWL
-231 GSDSGVHVR
+231 GSESGLHVM
-240 GPGERWQALP
+240 GSNDQWQPLP
-250 WAGMFGPGNEVWG
+250 WGTMFGSGNEFWG
-263 VVAAGDGEFWVG
+263 AVAAQDGEFWLG

-283 RGERPPVPVLNGEG
+283 RGERPPVPAFSGEG
-297 ALSRRNVVGLLSA
+297 PLSRRNVVGLLGA
-310 ADGGLWVPLHGTGL
+310 ADGGLWVPMHGTGL

-333 TAVLKPAV
+333 SAVLKPAA
-341 PAGHAIYCNLAPATR
+341 PTGDAIYCNLAPATR
-356 SGGLWQADTEGR
+356 SGGLWQVDTDGR

-373 PSTGEKVQ
+373 PSTGDTFQ
-381 TGLQSRHL
+381 TGLQSPHL

-419 RTGDFIHWPSDGPDP
+419 RTGEFIHWPSDGPEP
-434 ASSLSPAEWIVE
+434 ASALSAPDWIIE
-446 DGDTVWMAFIDMV
+446 QGDTVWMAFLDMV

-469 LQRITPQDLHGLPEI
+469 LQRITQQDLHGLSDI
-484 GVHQLAHGP
+484 AVQQLEQGP
-493 DGRLWAAAE
+493 DGRVWAAGE
-502 GGIFAW
+502 GGMFAW
-508 DAASQG
+508 DDTSRR
-514 FVPVAGLEGAT
+514 FVPVAGLEGT
-525 VQAFASR
+525 PIQAFASQS
-532 TPQTLWVYRAS
+532 PEMVWVYRAT
-543 GAEQWTQ
+543 GAEQWKKT
-550 AAGRWKRVLALG
+550 ATGWTRVRHVG
-562 AADGLTGFDASAMQI
+562 EADGLAGFDASAMQI
-577 DPRGRVWISSLRGLW
+577 DPHGRVWISSLRGLW
-592 RIDPT
+592 RIDPS

-610 GLTSQEFISRC
+610 GLTSQEFVQHC

-628 LIGATSDGASVLL
+628 LIGATSDGSTVLL
-641 DTAMADPAP
+641 DTAMPDIAP
-650 VTPALQLEQV
+650 FVPALQLEHL

-684 QLQVVSRLLS
+684 QLQIVSRLLS
-694 YTDPVSNRYRSFLK
+694 YSDPLSNRYRSFLK
-708 GFDTDW
+708 GFDTEW
-714 QTSGNAGM
+714 QTSGNAGI
-722 REFAGLP
+722 REFASLP
-729 PGHYE
+729 AGNYE
-734 LALQGVDPLGNRSRV
+734 LALQGVDPLGNRSPV
-749 RTLQFSVRPSW
+749 RTLRFTVNPPW
-760 WRSEVGIALICL
+760 WRSDVGIALICL
-772 SGLLLAALFAAA
+772 LGLLLSALLAAA
-784 YRRRVRL
+784 YRRRVRM

-797 AQHKRELAEQASL
+797 AQHKRELAEQASQ

-840 PLDPRQQGYAGAIQ
+840 PLDGRQQGYASAIQ

-879 LDHRDFDLRQSIRQV
+879 LDYRDFDLRQLIRQV
-894 VDLVRPSA
+894 AELVRPTA
-902 EQKQLRFDCEL
+902 EQKQLVFECEL
-913 DDALPPALHGDANRV
+913 EDALPPALHGDASRV

-943 ERGSVRLRVSSLPH
+943 DRGSVSLRVSALPQGH
-957 TPGQGIRMEVC
+957 KQGIRMEVR

-978 RTRLFQRFEQ
+978 RGRLFQRFEQ

-1009 ELAAAMGGAVNVSSE
+1009 ELAAAMGGEVTVSSE

-1036 LRWVTTLPEGMPDAA
+1036 LRWVAALPAVTPNVARTTPLH
-1051 RAIAPQDQT
+1051 DQA

-1075 VMIGLLQ
+1075 VIVGLLQ
-1082 VRGHTVTHVLHGLA
+1082 TRGHQVTHVLHGLA

-1139 TARADADAQPQA
+1139 TARADADAEPQA

-1166 DLLAQALAQALA
+1166 DLLAQVLARALA
-1178 DAADAAGEHPMDPPA
+1178 DASDAQEDPVAD
-1193 GNA
+1193 